1 MFAALAFA
9 SFALVSIA
17 IAARPGVSGSRRALA
32 VTLALMLPGLGLV
45 LAEMVRRIRGV
56 GRGAEL
62 EVREAVTRPLTAEE
76 VRALADQPSALDRL
90 MSLLPEERLDA
101 LVRLACAN
109 DANAITLLRWTVQH
123 GSREAMLEAALTLE
137 ELDRQRARLL
147 DEAARAFEERPS
159 FSTAVAAGDAA
170 MIGVHNGLADR
181 AMLPTLAERA
191 RAWYRYAQIVDP
203 TRADKLDAGLALLEG
218 GVRAAAE
225 PSVPTARAGNVPV
238 AARSSAT

>member
-1 MFAALAFA
+1 
-9 SFALVSIA
+9 
-17 IAARPGVSGSRRALA
+17 
-32 VTLALMLPGLGLV
+32 MLPGLGLA
-45 LAEMVRRIRGV
+45 LAEMVRRLRGQ
-56 GRGAEL
+56 GGGAEL
-62 EVREAVTRPLTAEE
+62 EVRGTVARPLTADE

-90 MSLLPEERLDA
+90 MSLHPEERLDA

-159 FSTAVAAGDAA
+159 FATAVAAGDAA
-170 MIGVHNGLADR
+170 MVGIHNGLADR

-191 RAWYRYAQIVDP
+191 RAWYRYAQVVDP
-203 TRADKLDAGLALLEG
+203 ARAVELDARLALLEG
-218 GVRAAAE
+218 G
-225 PSVPTARAGNVPV
+225 
-238 AARSSAT
+238 ARSLAEKSAV

>member
-1 MFAALAFA
+1 MNAVSVALAFA
-9 SFALVSIA
+9 AFQLVALV

-32 VTLALMLPGLGLV
+32 VALALMLPGLGLV
-45 LAEMVRRIRGV
+45 LSEVVRRLRGEGGESEV
-56 GRGAEL
+56 
-62 EVREAVTRPLTAEE
+62 EVREVVARALTAEE

-109 DANAITLLRWTVQH
+109 DSNAITLLRWTVQY

-137 ELDRQRARLL
+137 ELDRQRARML
-147 DEAARAFEERPS
+147 DEAARAFEEQPS
-159 FSTAVAAGDAA
+159 FATAVAAGDAA
-170 MIGVHNGLADR
+170 MVGIHNGLADR

-203 TRADKLDAGLALLEG
+203 VRAVELDSRLSLLEG
-218 GVRAAAE
+218 GPRSVTETTVPAPLRAA
-225 PSVPTARAGNVPV
+225 SN
-238 AARSSAT
+238 S